1 VDKTEFSKQRMEAF
15 EKLKEP
21 LENFVNKWCC
31 PHDTLI
37 VTQGHMEL
45 LSGEMAI
52 PLKILD

>member
-1 VDKTEFSKQRMEAF
+1 MDKTEFSKQRMEAF